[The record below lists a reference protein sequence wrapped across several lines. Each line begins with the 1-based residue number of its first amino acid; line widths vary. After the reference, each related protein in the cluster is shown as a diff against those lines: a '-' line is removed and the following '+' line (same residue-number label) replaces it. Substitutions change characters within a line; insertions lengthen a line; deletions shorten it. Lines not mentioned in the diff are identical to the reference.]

1 MHAQTPKAFSTRML
15 TCLADTSK
23 QSVSNLEISLTYAHK
38 AGQTTVDRSRD
49 LSNELAVLKSSFIP
63 TMMSHRF
70 VLCMVLT
77 EYKRERG
84 ASAVCSAG
92 MVQQKLPLCQC
103 CRHQG
108 CLLMALPTILP
119 QL

>member
-23 QSVSNLEISLTYAHK
+23 QSVSDLKISLTYAHK

-70 VLCMVLT
+70 VACICLLSL
-77 EYKRERG
+77 RERG
-84 ASAVCSAG
+84 EPLESAPLGWVSRSFLCVSAVGIKAVC
-92 MVQQKLPLCQC
+92 
-103 CRHQG
+103 
-108 CLLMALPTILP
+108 
-119 QL
+119 